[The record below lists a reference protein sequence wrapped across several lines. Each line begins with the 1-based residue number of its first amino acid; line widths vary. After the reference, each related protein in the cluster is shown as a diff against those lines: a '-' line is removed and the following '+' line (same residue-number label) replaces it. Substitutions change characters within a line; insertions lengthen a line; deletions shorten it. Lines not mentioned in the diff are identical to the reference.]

1 MGFFDK
7 FKKPK
12 KREEIP
18 TTDDIYLGSEI
29 LRAWGADSN
38 FSVIAMNVTKYYME
52 LTRNYSNRF
61 SDEVSLLAT
70 AGLLDAQ
77 NYVFIEKTINPK
89 DILTMAQKSAA
100 LDEQVLLNFIM
111 YLEIELFRIDS
122 PDMDVSDIE
131 MACFEERENIAKSI
145 QDTQRKYVSEPLFAS
160 SVSGFMD
167 SSQFKSIRQ
176 MLGVK
181 D

>member
-12 KREEIP
+12 KQEEML
-18 TTDDIYLGSEI
+18 TADDIYLGSE
-29 LRAWGADSN
+29 LLKAWGADSN
-38 FSVIAMNVTKYYME
+38 FSLIAINTTKYYLE
-52 LTRNYSNRF
+52 LTSNYGNRF
-61 SDEVSLLAT
+61 SNEVSLLAT

-77 NYVFIEKTINPK
+77 NYVFVERTINPK
-89 DILTMAQKSAA
+89 DIFAMAQKSALLGEQA
-100 LDEQVLLNFIM
+100 LLDFIIH
-111 YLEIELFRIDS
+111 LEIELFKIDT
-122 PDMDVSDIE
+122 PGMDVSDIE
-131 MACFEERENIAKSI
+131 MACFEKRENIAWSI

-160 SVSGFMD
+160 TVSGFMD